1 LHNRS
6 FLWSLI
12 DGRGVI
18 VDVRSIEQGTVSAI
32 RSPDTW
38 FFVLATVCIA
48 APYLLRVGPKT
59 PRQRMQIAV
68 TIAFLAWILLF
79 MASLRSR

>member
-1 LHNRS
+1 
-6 FLWSLI
+6 LI
-12 DGRGVI
+12 EGRVTI
-18 VDVRSIEQGTVSAI
+18 VDVRSIEQGIVSAI

-38 FFVLATVCIA
+38 FFLLATVCIA
-48 APYLLRVGPKT
+48 GPYLLGVRPKT